1 LAASTRKNTV
11 KHHDPDQVQAEAIAA
26 VERLSHQT
34 TLSETVLSQVNV
46 LREALG
52 WPTLAE
58 LPTGALKQAQGDP
71 IACALT
77 GPGYDAT
84 VTMREILLNT
94 GRDVYEI
101 PTSPEMKAFISA
113 FDRGLLSRYVTKKV
127 KRVSQRPSSQ
137 VQGAES

>member
-1 LAASTRKNTV
+1 MHPLMART
-11 KHHDPDQVQAEAIAA
+11 PYG
-26 VERLSHQT
+26 
-34 TLSETVLSQVNV
+34 LSETVLNQINV

-113 FDRGLLSRYVTKKV
+113 FDRGLLPRYVTKKV
-127 KRVSQRPSSQ
+127 KRVSQRPPSQ

>member
-1 LAASTRKNTV
+1 MKR
-11 KHHDPDQVQAEAIAA
+11 HDPDQVQAEANAA
-26 VERLSHQT
+26 VAEIRART
-34 TLSETVLSQVNV
+34 PYGLSETVLNQINV

-71 IACALT
+71 IANALT
-77 GPGYDAT
+77 GSRAQVSSEYSTAT
-84 VTMREILLNT
+84 VTMREILLT
-94 GRDVYEI
+94 VDGSVYEI

-113 FDRGLLSRYVTKKV
+113 FDRGLLPRYVTKKV
-127 KRVSQRPSSQ
+127 KRVSQRPPSQ